1 MSKLGRNIARMWL
14 FSVQR
19 ITSIQRVKEEDE
31 EKAKEII
38 KTYTD
43 KDFSY
48 TDATSFTMMERLSLI
63 TVWAVDKDFVQY
75 GKFKVRPLNE
85 K

>member
-1 MSKLGRNIARMWL
+1 MWL

-48 TDATSFTMMERLSLI
+48 TDATSFTMMERLSLK

>member
-1 MSKLGRNIARMWL
+1 MRESGYLGL

-19 ITSIQRVKEEDE
+19 IISIQRVSEEDE
-31 EKAKEII
+31 ERAKEII
-38 KTYTD
+38 RMYTD

-48 TDATSFTMMERLSLI
+48 TDATSFAMMERFGLT
-63 TVWAVDKDFVQY
+63 TVCAVDKDFVRY
-75 GKFKVRPLNE
+75 GKFQVWPLLH